1 MNEDKLPIV
10 YHEIEPERSYTMST
24 SIVHDQKPAGR
35 CMSVLFPFLK
45 HINTRTIALIMFFG
59 LALLSNIR
67 GTETETEESAPT
79 KTTKS
84 GVVVI
89 DKRLELLNAVRLGIL
104 DDSTRAAQG
113 YLKVYSATDKF
124 NDGGL
129 AYYPHSSYAVYT
141 TDGKF
146 FKSVENHISPSDE
159 SPELVTLPVGTYLVM
174 ARSDRDGEVSIRVT
188 IEANELTAL
197 DLEVGERG
205 TGQAVR

>member
-1 MNEDKLPIV
+1 
-10 YHEIEPERSYTMST
+10 MST

-89 DKRLELLNAVRLGIL
+89 DH
-104 DDSTRAAQG
+104 STKAAQG

-146 FKSVENHISPSDE
+146 LKAWKITFHPAMKVPS
-159 SPELVTLPVGTYLVM
+159 
-174 ARSDRDGEVSIRVT
+174 
-188 IEANELTAL
+188 
-197 DLEVGERG
+197 
-205 TGQAVR
+205 